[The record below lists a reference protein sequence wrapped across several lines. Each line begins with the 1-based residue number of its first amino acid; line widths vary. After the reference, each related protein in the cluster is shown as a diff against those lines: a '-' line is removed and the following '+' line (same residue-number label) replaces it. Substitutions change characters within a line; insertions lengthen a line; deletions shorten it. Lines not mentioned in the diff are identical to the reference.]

1 MDYLTYSKRI
11 KYLIELIEKGQ
22 LKSCGQAAE
31 KFGCSERTIRRML
44 NRIRDEGIEV
54 SYSKTGKYYLKN

>member
-22 LKSCGQAAE
+22 LESCGQAAE

-54 SYSKTGKYYLKN
+54 SYSKTGRYYIKN